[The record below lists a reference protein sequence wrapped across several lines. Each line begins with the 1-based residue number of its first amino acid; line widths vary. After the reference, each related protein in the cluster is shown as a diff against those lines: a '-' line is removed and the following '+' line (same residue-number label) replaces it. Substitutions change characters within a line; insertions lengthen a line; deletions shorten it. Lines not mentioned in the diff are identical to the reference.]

1 MELLSLSGFV
11 CTCSLESWSFAEKR
25 GTVSKKIVL
34 ATSNKGKVVEIK
46 NMMEGY
52 EVINYTD
59 IIEPFHIEED
69 EDTFKGNAIIKAKAV
84 FEALNDNEA
93 IVLSDDSGI
102 CVDALDGAP
111 GIYSARYAGAGANDK
126 ENLQKLVESIKA
138 AGFEVSPAHYTAAI
152 AIATKE
158 GIFTVH
164 GHMYG
169 TAITAP
175 RGDKGFGY
183 DPMFIPEGFENTL
196 GELDDEVKNKISHR
210 GRALELAKM
219 VIGTLS

>member
-1 MELLSLSGFV
+1 
-11 CTCSLESWSFAEKR
+11 
-25 GTVSKKIVL
+25 VSKKIVL

-46 NMMEGY
+46 NMMEGF
-52 EVINYTD
+52 EVVNYTD

-69 EDTFKGNAIIKAKAV
+69 ADTFKGNAIIKAKAV
-84 FEALNDNEA
+84 FDALGDDEA

-102 CVDALDGAP
+102 CVDALGGEP
-111 GIYSARYAGAGANDK
+111 GIYSARYAGVGATDK
-126 ENLQKLVESIKA
+126 ENLQKLVESIKE
-138 AGFEVSPAHYTAAI
+138 AGFESSPAHYTAAI

-169 TAITAP
+169 TAITEP

-183 DPMFIPEGFENTL
+183 DPMFIAEGFTNTL
-196 GELDDEVKNKISHR
+196 GELDDEIKNKISHR
-210 GRALELAKM
+210 GRALEFAKILINNM
-219 VIGTLS
+219 Y

>member
-1 MELLSLSGFV
+1 M
-11 CTCSLESWSFAEKR
+11 
-25 GTVSKKIVL
+25 SKKIVL

-46 NMMEGY
+46 NMMDGF
-52 EVINYTD
+52 EVVNYTD
-59 IIEPFHIEED
+59 IITAFHIEED
-69 EDTFKGNAIIKAKAV
+69 GSTFKDNAIIKAKAV
-84 FEALNDNEA
+84 FEALGDDDA

-102 CVDALDGAP
+102 CVDVLGGAP
-111 GIYSARYAGAGANDK
+111 GIYSARYAGIGANDR

-138 AGFEVSPAHYTAAI
+138 AGYENSPAHYTAAI
-152 AIATKE
+152 AIATKD

-169 TAITAP
+169 SAITTP

-183 DPMFIPEGFENTL
+183 DPMFINEGFNKTL

>member
-1 MELLSLSGFV
+1 MS
-11 CTCSLESWSFAEKR
+11 A
-25 GTVSKKIVL
+25 KIVL

-46 NMMEGY
+46 NMMNGY

-59 IIEPFHIEED
+59 IIPPFHIEED
-69 EDTFKGNAIIKAKAV
+69 GDTFKQNAIIKAKAV
-84 FEALNDNEA
+84 FEALGDNEA

-102 CVDALDGAP
+102 CVDVLGGTP
-111 GIYSARYAGAGANDK
+111 GIYSARYAGVGAGDK
-126 ENLQKLVESIKA
+126 ENLQKLVESIKEV
-138 AGFEVSPAHYTAAI
+138 GFETSSAHYTAAI
-152 AIATKE
+152 AIATKD

-169 TAITAP
+169 TAITTP

-196 GELDDEVKNKISHR
+196 GELDDEIKNKISHR
-210 GRALELAKM
+210 GRALENAKA
-219 VIGTLS
+219 VLDVLL

>member
-11 CTCSLESWSFAEKR
+11 YTCSLESWSFAEKR

-69 EDTFKGNAIIKAKAV
+69 ADTFKGNAIIKAKAV

-102 CVDALDGAP
+102 CVDVLDGAP

>member
-1 MELLSLSGFV
+1 M
-11 CTCSLESWSFAEKR
+11 
-25 GTVSKKIVL
+25 SKKIVL

-46 NMMEGY
+46 NMMEGF
-52 EVINYTD
+52 EVVNYTD

-69 EDTFKGNAIIKAKAV
+69 GSTFKDNAIIKAKAV
-84 FEALNDNEA
+84 FDALGDEEA

-102 CVDALDGAP
+102 CVDALGGEP
-111 GIYSARYAGAGANDK
+111 GIYSARYAGVGANDK

-138 AGFEVSPAHYTAAI
+138 AGFESSHAHYTAAI

-169 TAITAP
+169 TAITEP

-183 DPMFIPEGFENTL
+183 DPMFIAGGFTNTL
-196 GELDDEVKNKISHR
+196 GELDDEIKNRISHR

-219 VIGTLS
+219 ILKTLK

>member
-1 MELLSLSGFV
+1 MS
-11 CTCSLESWSFAEKR
+11 A
-25 GTVSKKIVL
+25 KIVL

-59 IIEPFHIEED
+59 IISLFHIEED
-69 EDTFKGNAIIKAKAV
+69 GDTFKDNAIIKAKAV
-84 FEALNDNEA
+84 FEALGDDEA

-102 CVDALDGAP
+102 CVDVLDGEP
-111 GIYSARYAGAGANDK
+111 GIYSARYAKVGANDK
-126 ENLQKLVESIKA
+126 ENLQKLVDSIKA
-138 AGFEVSPAHYTAAI
+138 AGFNSSSAHYTAAI
-152 AIATKE
+152 AIATKN

-169 TAITAP
+169 TAITSP

-183 DPMFIPEGFENTL
+183 DPMFIPEGFEKTL
-196 GELDDEVKNKISHR
+196 GELDDDVKNRISHR
-210 GRALELAKM
+210 GRALELAKR
-219 VIGTLS
+219 VIGVICQ

>member
-1 MELLSLSGFV
+1 MEHYFSWGYACIYLSDLS
-11 CTCSLESWSFAEKR
+11 SFAKK
-25 GTVSKKIVL
+25 GMAVSKKIVL

-46 NMMEGY
+46 NMMDGY

-59 IIEPFHIEED
+59 IIPAFHIEED
-69 EDTFKGNAIIKAKAV
+69 GETFKDNAIIKAKAV

-102 CVDALDGAP
+102 CVDVLDGAP
-111 GIYSARYAGAGANDK
+111 GIYSARYAGIGASDK
-126 ENLQKLVESIKA
+126 NNLEKLVTSIKK
-138 AGFEVSPAHYTAAI
+138 AGFESSPAHYTAAI
-152 AIATKE
+152 AIATKD
-158 GIFTVH
+158 GVFTVH

-169 TAITAP
+169 TAITTP

-210 GRALELAKM
+210 GKALELAKM
-219 VIGTLS
+219 VIGTLA

>member
-1 MELLSLSGFV
+1 M
-11 CTCSLESWSFAEKR
+11 
-25 GTVSKKIVL
+25 L

-52 EVINYTD
+52 EVVNYTD
-59 IIEPFHIEED
+59 IIPPFHIEED
-69 EDTFKGNAIIKAKAV
+69 ADTFKGNAIIKAKAV
-84 FEALNDNEA
+84 FDALGDDEA

-102 CVDALDGAP
+102 CVDALGGEP
-111 GIYSARYAGAGANDK
+111 GIYSARYAGIGASDK
-126 ENLQKLVESIKA
+126 DNLQKLVESIKT
-138 AGFEVSPAHYTAAI
+138 AGFDSSPAHYTAAI
-152 AIATKE
+152 AMVTKD

-169 TAITAP
+169 TAITTP

-183 DPMFIPEGFENTL
+183 DPMFIAEGFTNTL

-210 GRALELAKM
+210 GRALELAK
-219 VIGTLS
+219 VLLDSIK

>member
-1 MELLSLSGFV
+1 
-11 CTCSLESWSFAEKR
+11 
-25 GTVSKKIVL
+25 VSKKIVL

-46 NMMEGY
+46 NMMEGF

-69 EDTFKGNAIIKAKAV
+69 ADTFKGNAIIKAKAV
-84 FEALNDNEA
+84 FDALNDGEA

-102 CVDALDGAP
+102 CVDALDGEP
-111 GIYSARYAGAGANDK
+111 GIYSARYAGVGANDK
-126 ENLQKLVESIKA
+126 ENLQKLVESIKVA
-138 AGFEVSPAHYTAAI
+138 RFESSPAHYTAAI
-152 AIATKE
+152 AIAAKD

-169 TAITAP
+169 TAITEP

-183 DPMFIPEGFENTL
+183 DPMFIAEGFTNTL
-196 GELDDEVKNKISHR
+196 GELDDEIKNRISHR
-210 GRALELAKM
+210 GRALELAK
-219 VIGTLS
+219 IILKTLK